1 MQEETLKAYGLS
13 HDPFSKEF
21 DDDEVWLPDSKMNVV
36 RAISEALAARQHVVL
51 TSEPGAGKTVVLR
64 AVRHFLPQTR
74 FRLTYC
80 HNATLGRRDFYRQLC
95 DAIGLP
101 CRATAASVF
110 NALGE
115 YVQALATERAVHPV
129 FLLDECHLMKD
140 DMLDHL
146 HILQN
151 YAWDSKAFLSLVLI
165 GLPEL
170 NERLNRRRHRSLM
183 SRIHCRLRIEP
194 LGPADTKDYLRYRLS
209 LAGCDREPIPPDAVA
224 LLHEKTNGVMRD
236 IDRIAALA
244 LDLAQRRKADQV
256 HKDIMLDAINI
267 DTHGE
272 VL

>member
-1 MQEETLKAYGLS
+1 MQKVTLEAFGLS
-13 HDPFSKEF
+13 HDPFDKEF
-21 DDDEVWLPDSKMNVV
+21 DDNEAWLPDSKKKAVCL
-36 RAISEALAARQHVVL
+36 ISEALAARQHVL
-51 TSEPGAGKTVVLR
+51 FTGEPGAGKTVVLR
-64 AVRHFLPQTR
+64 AVRHALPQTR

-115 YVQALATERAVHPV
+115 YVQALASEGAVHPV

-151 YAWDSKAFLSLVLI
+151 YSWDAKAFLSLVLI

-170 NERLNRRRHRSLM
+170 NERLRRRRHRSLM

-194 LGPADTKDYLRYRLS
+194 LDPPDTSDYLRYRLS
-209 LAGCDREPIPPDAVA
+209 RVGCTGEPFPPDAVA

-244 LDLAQRRKADQV
+244 LDFAQRRKADQV
-256 HKDIMLDAINI
+256 HKDIMLDAIDV

-272 VL
+272 IL

>member
-1 MQEETLKAYGLS
+1 MRKVTLEAFGLS
-13 HDPFSKEF
+13 YDAFSKEF
-21 DDDEVWLPDSKMNVV
+21 DDNEAWLPDSKKKAV
-36 RAISEALAARQHVVL
+36 RAISEALAARQHVLL
-51 TSEPGAGKTVVLR
+51 TGEPGAGKTVVLR
-64 AVRHFLPQTR
+64 AVRHELPQTR

-95 DAIGLP
+95 DAIGLS
-101 CRATAASVF
+101 CRATAAAVF

-115 YVQALATERAVHPV
+115 YVQALATERTVHPV

-170 NERLNRRRHRSLM
+170 YERLNRRRHRSLM

-194 LGPADTKDYLRYRLS
+194 LGPPDTADYLHYRLS
-209 LAGCDREPIPPDAVA
+209 RAGCAGEPFPPDTIA

-244 LDLAQRRKADQV
+244 LDMAAQRKTDLV
-256 HKDIMLDAINI
+256 HKDTMLDAINV

-272 VL
+272 IL